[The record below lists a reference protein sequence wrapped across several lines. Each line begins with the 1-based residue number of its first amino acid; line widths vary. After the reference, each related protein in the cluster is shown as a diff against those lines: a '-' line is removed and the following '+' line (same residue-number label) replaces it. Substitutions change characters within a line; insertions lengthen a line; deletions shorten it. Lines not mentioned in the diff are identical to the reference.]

1 MKTYPPDPHQ
11 WELLGQ
17 QFRQEVMAEI
27 QRLKATQPKDP
38 TDEAYVHWFKEVHTL
53 RNRLTQLMDRIT
65 TMNHT
70 AQILQGKD
78 PYGPTAK
85 AFRRAGDEN

>member
-1 MKTYPPDPHQ
+1 MKTYPPDPQQ

-27 QRLKATQPKDP
+27 QRLKAAQPIDP
-38 TDEAYVHWFKEVHTL
+38 TDEAFVHWFMEVHTL
-53 RNRLTQLMDRIT
+53 RNSLTQLTDKIAT
-65 TMNHT
+65 AHHT

-78 PYGPTAK
+78 PYGPPAK
-85 AFRRAGDEN
+85 AFRRVGDEN